1 MEQYRRMNKREF
13 ISMIKEEYDDDTVF
27 DVYTINFD
35 SGQKISN
42 TDKVNKQVINV
53 MANESKCII
62 YTGNQYL
69 SHVDIHSVFQP
80 DIYNIKPKGV
90 MKTIMLGY

>member
-35 SGQKISN
+35 SGQKN
-42 TDKVNKQVINV
+42 FK
-53 MANESKCII
+53 
-62 YTGNQYL
+62 
-69 SHVDIHSVFQP
+69 H
-80 DIYNIKPKGV
+80 
-90 MKTIMLGY
+90 